1 MKRFILFIMMFLVV
15 GCGICKK
22 VQYVPVQTKID
33 SVYVEKIVERLDT
46 IKFELPADTVYMAAK
61 VDSSH
66 LETEISISDAWVD
79 SCSVLH
85 HRLANKAGKSLEK
98 EIVYKDKV
106 IEKRVEVEKEVP
118 VEVEVPVKFVPGYYK
133 WINGIFWG
141 LIGLF
146 VIFIVLKV
154 YFKIK
159 I

>member
-1 MKRFILFIMMFLVV
+1 MKKILLVLLLFMAV
-15 GCGICKK
+15 SCGICNK
-22 VQYVPVQTKID
+22 VKYVPVQTKID

-66 LETEISISDAWVD
+66 LETEIAISDAWVD

-98 EIVYKDKV
+98 EIVYKDKI

-118 VEVEVPVKFVPGYYK
+118 VEVEVPVKYVPGYYK
-133 WINGIFWG
+133 WINGLFWA
-141 LIGLF
+141 L

-159 I
+159 S